1 MVLAAEPGLGPAAEP
16 GLVPASE
23 PGLLA
28 ATLQGW
34 EQRLPSQWTP
44 EVSLVPELR
53 AWLMPGFDP
62 RLALSRKLS
71 RRSTLRLRP
80 PASKSPSRQNYS
92 NRNR

>member
-1 MVLAAEPGLGPAAEP
+1 MSGGARLTGEVQVVGAKNSVLKLMAAALRG
-16 GLVPASE
+16 S
-23 PGLLA
+23 
-28 ATLQGW
+28 
-34 EQRLPSQWTP
+34 EQRLPSQLTP
-44 EVSLVPELR
+44 VVVPALELR